1 MLITTYQSSIAK
13 DNDNFDTINV
23 NNYLLDAT
31 HQLLALIDEDL
42 LNSTNA
48 KFANNNN
55 TRMSEVMNK
64 LTLNNESIKF
74 KRKLFKNFQFLIKK
88 KSRLHV

>member
-1 MLITTYQSSIAK
+1 
-13 DNDNFDTINV
+13 
-23 NNYLLDAT
+23 LLDAT